1 MLVFFI
7 GLVMDYIL
15 ISLIFFCLF
24 NVSIACFFYFRM
36 KKYRDLYEKY
46 IDLYEM
52 IYSKYVSYRNK
63 KLTESDLIKEL
74 LHNVTHDEAIIRLQ
88 YVDPNHV
95 FFHRG

>member
-7 GLVMDYIL
+7 GLVMDYIV
-15 ISLIFFCLF
+15 IILIFFCLF
-24 NVSIACFFYFRM
+24 NSSIACFLYFRM
-36 KKYRDLYEKY
+36 KKYRDLYE
-46 IDLYEM
+46 I